1 MLHELVDTDVVE
13 GELGRAGVEAGYL
26 EQVRDHP
33 LEAAQLRGQE
43 IQRPP
48 RPLRKVVSAGF
59 QHADRGR
66 QRRQRRAQLVA
77 DVGGEARFA
86 LDPLLEPVG
95 HAVERGGERG
105 QVGLVE
111 GLQTG
116 VEAPSGDGDGGVGHV
131 AQRPQRPATGP
142 AADEDAG
149 DGDGDRARSQ
159 GEGQDPQRVIEL
171 LQREHLEVGGSDD
184 RDRDAH
190 SHLQGTGQVEALTGG
205 RPSGDLAAEVRGES
219 IPADRERGGEPPAAV
234 VQDRAR
240 AGCRVQ

>member
-142 AADEDAG
+142 AVDEDAG

-171 LQREHLEVGGSDD
+171 LQREHLEVGVPAGAVD
-184 RDRDAH
+184 RAEHRRR
-190 SHLQGTGQVEALTGG
+190 VVGG
-205 RPSGDLAAEVRGES
+205 RAEGEDLVVAGAEAAVAAGGDQAVGARGEH
-219 IPADRERGGEPPAAV
+219 PGRP
-234 VQDRAR
+234 
-240 AGCRVQ
+240 